1 MAHAPPDSTTHLLKH
16 GHKLTSMPLPPILH
30 ISTPPPINMEH
41 GHTLPPRP
49 AHWHMLQPTLSLT
62 PPSKRAH
69 AHSHPTLRLAMGS
82 LIQYS
87 CSKNMPHSAVRTAPS
102 PSPPLT
108 GGTCDT
114 CSTRHNQLT
123 PAANFSHGTHLQL
136 TTTDK
141 TTTHQMLLTTTLTTP
156 LTITQLDAI
165 CSASPC

>member
-1 MAHAPPDSTTHLLKH
+1 MQQKYATLSSTHRTI
-16 GHKLTSMPLPPILH
+16 TITT
-30 ISTPPPINMEH
+30 IDW
-41 GHTLPPRP
+41 
-49 AHWHMLQPTLSLT
+49 WHML
-62 PPSKRAH
+62 
-69 AHSHPTLRLAMGS
+69 
-82 LIQYS
+82 
-87 CSKNMPHSAVRTAPS
+87 
-102 PSPPLT
+102 
-108 GGTCDT
+108 CDT